1 MSELVKFGGAGLPA
15 NPEDLVK
22 GLQNV
27 GQTLQGSTGGMPLL
41 RLLKS
46 GMYAYGPENIEP
58 EEGSE
63 WAINP
68 YSLAH
73 GFACWGDGELLD
85 ERMVPFNQTPPMR
98 SELPD
103 YGHEWN
109 QQVAMQ
115 MQCMNGEDEGTVV
128 LYKGTSTGLRNA
140 VKQLIDQIIA
150 QAQVDVAHIVPVV
163 QLECDSYQHK
173 KYGEIFYPILDIE
186 HWLNV
191 EDGATAPDP
200 VEDQSETAGEPA
212 DEGESEP
219 AEAAA
224 EPAQS
229 RRRRRKAAAEA
240 PAAEEAKPSSNR
252 RRRRKAS

>member
-1 MSELVKFGGAGLPA
+1 MSDLVKFGSGGLPA

-46 GMYAYGPENIEP
+46 GNYAYGPENIEP

-85 ERMVPFNQTPPMR
+85 ERMVPFNQTPPNR
-98 SELPD
+98 AELPD
-103 YGHEWN
+103 YGHEWG

-115 MQCMNGEDEGTVV
+115 MQCMTGEDEGQVV

-140 VKQLIDQIIA
+140 VKQLIDQIIG
-150 QAQVDVAHIVPVV
+150 QAQVDASHIVPVV
-163 QLECDSYQHK
+163 ELDQSSYQHK
-173 KYGEIFYPILDIE
+173 KYGEIFYPILE
-186 HWLNV
+186 VKHWVNI
-191 EDGATAPDP
+191 DDAATAPEQLDEAP
-200 VEDQSETAGEPA
+200 EVEE
-212 DEGESEP
+212 
-219 AEAAA
+219 AEAEVV
-224 EPAQS
+224 EPDP
-229 RRRRRKAAAEA
+229 A
-240 PAAEEAKPSSNR
+240 PEPPAGNR
-252 RRRRKAS
+252 RRRRRQAAQG